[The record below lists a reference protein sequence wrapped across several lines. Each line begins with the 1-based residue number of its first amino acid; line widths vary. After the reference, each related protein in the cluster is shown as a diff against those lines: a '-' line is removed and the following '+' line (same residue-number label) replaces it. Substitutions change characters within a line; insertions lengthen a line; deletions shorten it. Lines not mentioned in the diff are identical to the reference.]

1 MMASKDTYSG
11 SIEVF
16 DEKDILYTD
25 TDPDPTASAFLD
37 ICSIVVVEI
46 SFWLMLFCRA

>member
-25 TDPDPTASAFLD
+25 TDPTASAFLD
-37 ICSIVVVEI
+37 ICSIVEI
-46 SFWLMLFCRA
+46 SFWLMLVC

>member
-11 SIEVF
+11 SIKVF
-16 DEKDILYTD
+16 DEKDVLYTD

-37 ICSIVVVEI
+37 ICSIVEI
-46 SFWLMLFCRA
+46 SFWLMLVC

>member
-11 SIEVF
+11 SIRVF
-16 DEKDILYTD
+16 DENDILYTD
-25 TDPDPTASAFLD
+25 TDPTASAFLD

-46 SFWLMLFCRA
+46 SFWLILVCRT